1 MGGISK
7 RLSLVNYSLFSMGE
21 ISKRVLV
28 VNNWDI
34 DSLLQEKKRSYM
46 LFDGSY
52 IKYNFIK

>member
-1 MGGISK
+1 
-7 RLSLVNYSLFSMGE
+7 MGE